1 MNKRAARKIR
11 KTIIEKTPEVLILI
25 RKEYGEKTESMGPRQ
40 IYQACKRLYY
50 AGKFKV

>member
-11 KTIIEKTPEVLILI
+11 KTIIDKSNEVLILL
-25 RKEYGEKTESMGPRQ
+25 RKEYGKQTEEMGPRQ
-40 IYQACKRLYY
+40 IYQRCKKLYY